1 MSHEWDPKN
10 FNRNLLGVKK
20 RRMLYSVLLVERN
33 IKRDMHKIT
42 AHLASTVTHE
52 ILINQGNVRG
62 FNIAGG
68 TAFDGTIVDYA
79 IHEELGTKFRPGHF
93 RMRHGLRRS
102 YPGIRRIWGIR

>member
-1 MSHEWDPKN
+1 MATEWDPSD
-10 FNRNLLGVKK
+10 FNRNLISVEK
-20 RRMLYSVLLVERN
+20 RRMLDSVLLVERN
-33 IKRDMHKIT
+33 IKQDMHKIT

-62 FNIAGG
+62 FALAGG

-79 IHEELGTKFRPGHF
+79 IWEELGSKFRPGHF

-102 YPGIRRIWGIR
+102 YPGISRIWGAA